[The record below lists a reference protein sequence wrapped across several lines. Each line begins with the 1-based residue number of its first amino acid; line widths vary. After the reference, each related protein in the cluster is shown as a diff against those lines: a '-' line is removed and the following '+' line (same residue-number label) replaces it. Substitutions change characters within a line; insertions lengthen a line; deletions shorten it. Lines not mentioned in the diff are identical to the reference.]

1 MEHPC
6 QSTISQN
13 TFSLV
18 IDYGLM
24 KLSTLSSIYICPNI
38 GGQWHSYSSL
48 AKMLTSIELMKSHKD
63 LIKTLSHSEDPHT
76 LATNSNQEDRSSIF
90 GKMLKILRQKPSIQ
104 VSVNTSNLI
113 SAKISTGS
121 WQDADVR
128 YRQCHTS
135 SMLEIPSHSKTP
147 PSKVFDSEIKLALI
161 QCSNAVRTQI
171 PKSIES
177 MQKI

>member
-1 MEHPC
+1 M
-6 QSTISQN
+6 
-13 TFSLV
+13 LDV
-18 IDYGLM
+18 IY
-24 KLSTLSSIYICPNI
+24 
-38 GGQWHSYSSL
+38 
-48 AKMLTSIELMKSHKD
+48 
-63 LIKTLSHSEDPHT
+63 
-76 LATNSNQEDRSSIF
+76 
-90 GKMLKILRQKPSIQ
+90 LKSIQ

-177 MQKI
+177 MQKIWIQAWYCLDENCGKIEAASTTQGSFDFRDELYKTNLFLSCSFCHTSCLKQKL